1 VSGIAIL
8 VYIHILLMVFWIG
21 TDIGVFVAG
30 LRFIDPK
37 RSMVERS
44 AVINLGM
51 VIDRYPRICFVAILP
66 VGLQIGASLGL
77 MALSP
82 TALALIWIASAVWLA
97 CVIAGMILTG
107 SPRVR
112 PWQRV
117 EKTFLVV
124 AAASFLALGVAGATG
139 RVLMPGW
146 FAGKLALYGAMCVF
160 ALLLDRSFF
169 PVFVAFGTIAA
180 EGSTPE
186 REAAL
191 RRPMIQTYVWVL
203 AIYAAVLLSGFLGT
217 VKP

>member
-1 VSGIAIL
+1 MSGVAIL
-8 VYIHILLMVFWIG
+8 VYVHILLMVFWIG

-37 RSMVERS
+37 RSMAERS

-66 VGLQIGASLGL
+66 VGMQIAASLGML
-77 MALSP
+77 ALSS
-82 TALALIWIASAVWLA
+82 TALALIWSASAVWLT

-107 SPRVR
+107 TPRVR

-117 EKTFLVV
+117 EK
-124 AAASFLALGVAGATG
+124 SFLMIAAVACLGLGIAGATG
-139 RVLMPGW
+139 KMLMPGW

-169 PVFVAFGTIAA
+169 PVFIAFGTIAA

-203 AIYAAVLLSGFLGT
+203 LIYAAVLASGFLGT
-217 VKP
+217 VRP